1 VSAEGVI
8 AAMADEGSFEPWDD
22 PVFPID
28 PVPAYAAALDR
39 ARAATGLDE
48 SVVTGR
54 ARIGGLPVA
63 LVVSEF
69 AFLAGSIGTATA
81 ERITRAV
88 ERATAERLPL
98 VAAPCSGGTRMQ
110 EGTVAFVCMVEVT
123 AALAAHR
130 AAGLPYLVYL
140 RHPTTGGVFASWGS
154 LGHAAFAEPGALLG
168 FLGPRVYRALRGED
182 FPAGVQTA
190 ENLAR
195 LGLVDGV
202 VPLDGLGAVL
212 ARTLAALAPPHDPRP
227 SGSTAPPLTAREP
240 HASRTARTSLASHVA
255 ATPRGAR
262 PPGEASG
269 EDVTRRNALATGK
282 APTTRPTRRD
292 QPSPEARPP
301 GEATGRGEDRGGEA
315 REATGTT
322 EATKA
327 TEAEDAW
334 EIVLRSRDDG
344 RPGALDLLDT
354 AADVVRLSGDAIVLA
369 LARFGAVPCVVLAQ
383 DRRAQRAG
391 RPLGPAALRTAR
403 RGVTLAADLR
413 LPLVTVVDT
422 PGADLSP
429 EAEEG
434 GLAAG
439 IAACL
444 ADLVRTPSPTLCVI
458 LGEGCG
464 GGALALL
471 PADRVLAAGHAW
483 IAPLPPEGA
492 SAIVHRTTDRAAELA
507 ADLGITAADLL
518 RAGIVDRVVPELP
531 DAAAEPGAFVHR
543 LNRAVAD
550 ELAASADAPASDRAA
565 RFRALGPTAPVRGA
579 GPPGTPPGC

>member
-28 PVPAYAAALDR
+28 PAPAYAAALDR

-54 ARIGGLPVA
+54 ARIGGRPVA

-69 AFLAGSIGTATA
+69 AFLAGSIGAATA

-110 EGTVAFVCMVEVT
+110 EGTVAFVCMVKVT

-212 ARTLAALAPPHDPRP
+212 ARTLSALAPPT
-227 SGSTAPPLTAREP
+227 TAPHTPWPTGTAAPVPPPTAQEP
-240 HASRTARTSLASHVA
+240 HASQTTRTTRASHATA
-255 ATPRGAR
+255 APRGAR
-262 PPGEASG
+262 PPGG
-269 EDVTRRNALATGK
+269 
-282 APTTRPTRRD
+282 
-292 QPSPEARPP
+292 
-301 GEATGRGEDRGGEA
+301 A
-315 REATGTT
+315 RESTGTAGAVGAAEAAGAVESTRTTGTTATTATTGTT
-322 EATKA
+322 EA
-327 TEAEDAW
+327 EGAW
-334 EIVLRSRDDG
+334 EIVLRSRDDD

-354 AADVVRLSGDAIVLA
+354 AADVVRLTGDAIVLA

-403 RGVTLAADLR
+403 RGVALAADLR

-444 ADLVRTPSPTLCVI
+444 ADLVRAPSPTLCVI

-565 RFRALGPTAPVRGA
+565 RFRALGPTAPVMGA